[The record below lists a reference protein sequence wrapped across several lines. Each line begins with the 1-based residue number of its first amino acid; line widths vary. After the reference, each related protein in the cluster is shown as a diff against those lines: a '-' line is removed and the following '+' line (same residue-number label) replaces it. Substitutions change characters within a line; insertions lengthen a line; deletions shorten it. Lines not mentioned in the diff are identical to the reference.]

1 MFLLKLLLYKNIL
14 KADIRKKKINTV
26 FLNTR
31 LKRYKLKILQQERNV
46 MVCVRAHTHR
56 VRDRDIEKKLQGEN
70 DIFYF

>member
-46 MVCVRAHTHR
+46 MVCVCAHTQSQRQRHR
-56 VRDRDIEKKLQGEN
+56 KEIARGK
-70 DIFYF
+70 